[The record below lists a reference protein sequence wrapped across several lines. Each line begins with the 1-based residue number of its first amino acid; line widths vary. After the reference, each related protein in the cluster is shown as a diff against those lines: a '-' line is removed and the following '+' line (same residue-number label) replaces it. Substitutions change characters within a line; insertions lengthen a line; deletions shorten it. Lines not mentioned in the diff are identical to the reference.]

1 MSARDALN
9 AYVAHESDADQAE
22 YEKRLD
28 AYANEIRAEVPTRI
42 RHHEPPP
49 PYGCRWCGE
58 ADSSH
63 GRSYVRSKG
72 LHSWELPT
80 VAQVEARLPAWRAQ
94 AEYPMP
100 F

>member
-28 AYANEIRAEVPTRI
+28 AYANEIHVKAIREAANMLVGQLPDSTGSAPKAWTDAIEHLRAAADDIEA
-42 RHHEPPP
+42 
-49 PYGCRWCGE
+49 GE
-58 ADSSH
+58 AKPSARD
-63 GRSYVRSKG
+63 
-72 LHSWELPT
+72 ELP
-80 VAQVEARLPAWRAQ
+80 AGEDDLP
-94 AEYPMP
+94 